1 MYNMSAYMEAPQ
13 GARET
18 GMKKWNILVT
28 GNDGRKF
35 YQNFHVIEKD
45 SEAAKQWLLENFP
58 VPKLKATIQIQEV
71 EEMEDAELFLPGVV
85 YKSGKAYFA

>member
-1 MYNMSAYMEAPQ
+1 M
-13 GARET
+13 
-18 GMKKWNILVT
+18 T

-45 SEAAKQWLLENFP
+45 GEAAQRCLLDNFP
-58 VPKLKATIQIQEV
+58 APGIRATIAVQKV
-71 EEMEDAELFLPGVV
+71 EELEDAELFLPGIV